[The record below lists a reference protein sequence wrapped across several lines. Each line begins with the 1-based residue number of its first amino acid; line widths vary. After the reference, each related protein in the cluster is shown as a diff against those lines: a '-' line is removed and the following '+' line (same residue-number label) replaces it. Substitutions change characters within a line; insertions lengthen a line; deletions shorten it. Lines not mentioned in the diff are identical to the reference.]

1 MKFAGKHYCADLT
14 NRSKGCFLGFCTS
27 AVIFAAL
34 GCEDRLPPEIIDQS
48 VRPARVMTV
57 SLSKSE
63 QKIELVGRIE
73 AARSVDLAFE
83 VSGPLRAVPVLEGQ
97 EVTKGDVLAAL
108 DASDFLL
115 AVKEAQVELRL
126 AQQDLDRK
134 ARVLAERGIA
144 RSTVDDARSIRDLQK
159 VRLSKAQEKLED
171 ATLVAPFDGRIARRF
186 VDGFS
191 NVNAAQPI
199 LRLHAGNEHYVV
211 VSVPERLSATLTQ
224 EDISSVYCTFSFS
237 GKEKF
242 PLTYRENSGE
252 ADGVAQTVKVSF
264 AMQPSEVWN
273 FLPGMTARVVVELKQ
288 SGISSVVIPSSA
300 VVADEKQRLYVWL
313 VDPQDHSVSRRYVQI
328 SQSQPAGVVVIEGLA
343 QDDVIVTTGAANLIE
358 GIRVRPM
365 SDTERV

>member
-1 MKFAGKHYCADLT
+1 MKFSGKHRLPGWISP
-14 NRSKGCFLGFCTS
+14 SKCFFSG
-27 AVIFAAL
+27 VWNAALMLALL

-57 SLSKSE
+57 SLSNSDQE
-63 QKIELVGRIE
+63 FELVGRIE

-83 VSGPLRAVPVLEGQ
+83 VSGPLKAIPVLEGQ
-97 EVTKGDVLAAL
+97 DVAKGDVLAAL

-115 AVKEAQVELRL
+115 EVQEAKVELRL

-144 RSTVDDARSIRDLQK
+144 RSAVDDARSIRDLQR
-159 VRLSKAQEKLED
+159 VRLSKAEEKLAD
-171 ATLVAPFDGRIARRF
+171 ATLVAPFNGRIARRF

-211 VSVPERLSATLTQ
+211 ISVPERLSATLTQ
-224 EDISSVYCTFSFS
+224 EDVSNVYCTFSFS
-237 GKEKF
+237 GKEQF

-252 ADGVAQTVKVSF
+252 ADGVAQTVNVSF

-273 FLPGMTARVVVELKQ
+273 FLPGMTARVVIELKQ
-288 SGISSVVIPSSA
+288 SGIASVVIPSSA

-313 VDPQDHSVSRRYVQI
+313 VDPKDHSVSRRYVQI
-328 SQSQPAGVVVIEGLA
+328 SQSQPAGVVVVEGLA
-343 QDDVIVTTGAANLIE
+343 EGDVLVTTGAANLIE

-365 SDTERV
+365 SDAERV